1 MIVSGLLEAE
11 RFAPTGYTC
20 RDRATA
26 DGWQAL
32 LLERG

>member
-1 MIVSGLLEAE
+1 VIVSGLPEAE
-11 RFAPTGYTC
+11 RVAPVGYTC